1 MAVPKETLA
10 KAGKAFLGVL
20 IFHFFRGTHR
30 SRAARKG
37 NFGLNTLSDCFLTC
51 ERSLEVSGWG

>member
-20 IFHFFRGTHR
+20 IFHFFE
-30 SRAARKG
+30 
-37 NFGLNTLSDCFLTC
+37 GLIVAELLEMETLA
-51 ERSLEVSGWG
+51 